1 MNSCFLMKIQFVI
14 SRVSPGRF
22 LNAKARFY
30 REDKNSLEMYGSF
43 PFIIFF
49 LAQVGHDEFEYPL
62 LLHISHIREVV
73 ILEGEN
79 KKKKKA
85 FDIV

>member
-1 MNSCFLMKIQFVI
+1 
-14 SRVSPGRF
+14 
-22 LNAKARFY
+22 
-30 REDKNSLEMYGSF
+30 MYGSF